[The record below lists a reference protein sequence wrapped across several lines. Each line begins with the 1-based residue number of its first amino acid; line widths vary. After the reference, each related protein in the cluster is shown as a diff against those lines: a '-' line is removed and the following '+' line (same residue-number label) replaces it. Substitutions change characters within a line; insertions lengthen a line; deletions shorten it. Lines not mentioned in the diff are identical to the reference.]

1 MPPFS
6 RYQVSYD
13 IEKKISKRCTCVF
26 SNDFN
31 KQDYKHKLLSL
42 ITYDK
47 NVEAKKQELLPTFF
61 LLNRNY
67 IAQNKERET
76 KTTDK

>member
-1 MPPFS
+1 M
-6 RYQVSYD
+6 
-13 IEKKISKRCTCVF
+13 F

>member
-1 MPPFS
+1 M
-6 RYQVSYD
+6 
-13 IEKKISKRCTCVF
+13 F

-61 LLNRNY
+61 FVKQKLHCAKQGKRN
-67 IAQNKERET
+67 QNY
-76 KTTDK
+76 